1 MSKNDYLPTEA
12 RCHIL
17 NDEASIYM
25 SNNWTKLT
33 LEEQEAVVAYEAKCQ
48 ARTPSIVMGL
58 MGAVGGYWGIEEGWV
73 RLPPTPLNRGL
84 GIVGA
89 GAISFYVTQ
98 YLVQMYVRY
107 RLLKLHPYTTPSQSH
122 HTECPPGSFDPG
134 TGDCVDGV
142 ITGGMQTCPE
152 GQVWDPAIK
161 GCGPIAGQKTR

>member
-1 MSKNDYLPTEA
+1 MSKNDYLPIDA

-33 LEEQEAVVAYEAKCQ
+33 LEEQKAVAAYEAKCQ
-48 ARTPSIVMGL
+48 ARTPSIAMGI
-58 MGAVGGYWGIEEGWV
+58 MGAVGGYWGIEEGWF

-84 GIVGA
+84 GVVAA
-89 GAISFYVTQ
+89 GAIGYYVTQ
-98 YLVQMYVRY
+98 YWVQLYVRY
-107 RLLKLHPYTTPSQSH
+107 RILKLHG
-122 HTECPPGSFDPG
+122 EWPPGSFDPG
-134 TGDCVDGV
+134 TGDGVDGV

-161 GCGPIAGQKTR
+161 GCGPIAGQKANE